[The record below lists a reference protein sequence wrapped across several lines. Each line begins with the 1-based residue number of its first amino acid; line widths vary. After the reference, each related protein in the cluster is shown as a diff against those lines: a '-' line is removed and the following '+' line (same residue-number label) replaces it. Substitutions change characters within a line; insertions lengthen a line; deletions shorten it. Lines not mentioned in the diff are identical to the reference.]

1 MAFECRVISV
11 TCTQLKVDFTNGKL
25 KHQLAN
31 SAGLQM
37 AAIDMV
43 MDMKITGRKIGDGNI
58 T

>member
-1 MAFECRVISV
+1 MTILTTSVV
-11 TCTQLKVDFTNGKL
+11 TCVQLRADFVNGKL

-43 MDMKITGRKIGDGNI
+43 LDMKITGRKIGDGNI

>member
-1 MAFECRVISV
+1 MTILTMSGV
-11 TCTQLKVDFTNGKL
+11 TCVQLRADFVNGKL

-43 MDMKITGRKIGDGNI
+43 LDMKITGRKIGDGNI